1 MDILAARKKAAE
13 RKKAAQEARDAAVER
28 VMEPPGRPADLA
40 APELR
45 DAAPVAGG
53 GPVAVQDQPAAPQQT
68 GEAAGAPAEES
79 ERELEMLAFLLGDE
93 EYVLPV
99 DLVREVLTPREIT
112 PVPHTPDHLLG
123 VCSVRGAVLPVMDLA
138 RRLGFGAAARDEKSR
153 IIVTGPDP
161 EDRIGLLVDRVRSVV
176 RFPASAVR
184 PVPDTVE
191 GGGEFLQGIVR
202 SDHRLFILLDLEK
215 TTGGG

>member
-13 RKKAAQEARDAAVER
+13 QAKAARDARDAAAGVPEPQDRSAEPAVPER
-28 VMEPPGRPADLA
+28 LPAPSA
-40 APELR
+40 
-45 DAAPVAGG
+45 AGG
-53 GPVAVQDQPAAPQQT
+53 PEPVAVQDFTAGTQQT
-68 GEAAGAPAEES
+68 GDAEAAPAEDS
-79 ERELEMLAFLLGDE
+79 ERTLEMLAFLLGSE

-99 DLVREVLTPREIT
+99 DQVREVLTPREIT

-138 RRLGFGAAARDEKSR
+138 RRLGFGAAARDEKAR

-161 EDRIGLLVDRVRSVV
+161 DDRIGLLVDRVRSVV

-191 GGGEFLQGIVR
+191 RGGELLQGIIR

-215 TTGGG
+215 ATGSG